1 MGKKLL
7 NWHIEN
13 KKDYCIA
20 HGNVTGNER
29 FQNGE
34 KIHTSKIIK
43 TEMIDET
50 VFIHTKNSLYQC
62 EVKNCCF
69 NYQNQIDIL
78 PFTIADYKEKY
89 FKDFPP
95 EKNSITLE
103 FSAEID
109 DFFKRAIVE
118 DSGKIIELSMSV
130 HVGNFQDSCLIGDGA
145 DGGKYD
151 IRYYPNNIIEFY
163 CFDTDNLPLYIVNSG
178 KTALKFGTIHGET
191 VDVPAGSKKLV

>member
-1 MGKKLL
+1 
-7 NWHIEN
+7 
-13 KKDYCIA
+13 
-20 HGNVTGNER
+20 
-29 FQNGE
+29 
-34 KIHTSKIIK
+34 
-43 TEMIDET
+43 
-50 VFIHTKNSLYQC
+50 
-62 EVKNCCF
+62 F
-69 NYQNQIDIL
+69 N
-78 PFTIADYKEKY
+78 IADYKEKY

-118 DSGKIIELSMSV
+118 DGGKIIELSMSV

-163 CFDTDNLPLYIVNSG
+163 TFDTDCCCSPFLSLPCPRHLP
-178 KTALKFGTIHGET
+178 KTAPMFCRIT
-191 VDVPAGSKKLV
+191 A